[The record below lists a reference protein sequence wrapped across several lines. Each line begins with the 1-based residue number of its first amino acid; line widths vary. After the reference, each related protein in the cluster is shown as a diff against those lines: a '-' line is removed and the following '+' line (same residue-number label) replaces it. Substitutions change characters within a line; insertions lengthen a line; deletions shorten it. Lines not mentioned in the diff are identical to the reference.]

1 VFSEMHREKIELEF
15 QSAPILS
22 REAGLEVSLNL

>member
-1 VFSEMHREKIELEF
+1 MFSEMHREKIELEF

>member
-1 VFSEMHREKIELEF
+1 MFFEMHREKIELEF

-22 REAGLEVSLNL
+22 GEAGLEVSLSL